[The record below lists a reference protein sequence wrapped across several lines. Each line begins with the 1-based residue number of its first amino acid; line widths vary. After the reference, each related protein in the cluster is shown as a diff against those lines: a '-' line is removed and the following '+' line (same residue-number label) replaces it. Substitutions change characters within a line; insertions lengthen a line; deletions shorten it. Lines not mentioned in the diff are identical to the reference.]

1 MGYAL
6 VIHGGAGLIRKTSL
20 TETREAACRTGLQ
33 AALAAGED
41 VLVNGGTAMDAAIA
55 AVVVMENNP
64 YFNAGKGSVYAAN
77 RQHEFDAAV
86 MCGKDKTAGAVSGI
100 QSVKNPILMAHAV
113 MEKTPHVMLIG
124 SSAEDKAQQWGL
136 EQKPPAYFHTD
147 ERAKQLE
154 AALKSGRFELD
165 HGGAEKDVYGTVG
178 AVACDKDG
186 NVAAAT
192 STGGMVNKMPGRVG
206 DSPIIGAGTYADN
219 RVGALSGT
227 GHGEGI
233 MRSVAAARIAHWV
246 EMGGL
251 KLADAT
257 AKLLHEERACTGG
270 FIGVTPR
277 GEMVLDFN
285 TAGMFRGMVGEA
297 QRPTIA
303 IW

>member
-6 VIHGGAGLIRKTSL
+6 AIHGGAGLIRKTSL
-20 TETREAACRTGLQ
+20 TETREKACRIGLET
-33 AALAAGED
+33 ALAAGQD
-41 VLVNGGTAMDAAIA
+41 VLSKGGTAMDAAVA
-55 AVVVMENNP
+55 AVVVMENDP
-64 YFNAGKGSVYAAN
+64 HFNAGRGSVYAADG
-77 RQHEFDAAV
+77 QHEFDAAV
-86 MCGKDKTAGAVSGI
+86 MCGESHGAGAVSGI
-100 QSVKNPILMAHAV
+100 RTVKNPILLARAV
-113 MEKTPHVMLIG
+113 MDRTPHVMLIG
-124 SSAEDKAQQWGL
+124 ASADAKAKQWGL
-136 EQKPPAYFHTD
+136 ELKPPEYFHTD

-154 AALKSGRFELD
+154 AALKAGRFELD

-227 GHGEGI
+227 GYGEGI
-233 MRSVAAARIAHWV
+233 MRRVAAARIAHWV

-251 KLADAT
+251 NLAEAT
-257 AKLLHEERACTGG
+257 SKILHEEAVCTGG
-270 FIGVTPR
+270 FIGVTST
-277 GEMVLDFN
+277 GEMVMDFN
-285 TAGMFRGMVGEA
+285 TAGMFRAMVGESHPA
-297 QRPTIA
+297 TIA